1 MNHAAI
7 LVVARSYALPE
18 LSDSS
23 NASPVPVAN
32 FYALPWSRR
41 VYDFF
46 TKRHPCWCC
55 VWLFAGA
62 ARSELLGEF
71 SRLGIPLTLVI
82 QEGTA
87 QMYRATNLMAQY
99 PNICGIAFEPFD
111 NKQCENL
118 MAKMRN
124 AATARR
130 FWDAVE
136 SKLFPETQ
144 PTTALDYGDALY
156 AEAQN
161 QYTDICYM
169 DAENRL
175 VPQTLG
181 SLLRQIEAQTPF
193 GTTPPLIRIH
203 DKYAVNPAQVRDVR
217 PTESRRDHILTL
229 SNGKELPL
237 SRTYKRNLTR
247 LPVKVPRSRGGGG
260 EHPAEKANKFSG
272 VQFSHSDVLLNNSDV
287 LLNSA

>member
-1 MNHAAI
+1 MNHSAI
-7 LVVARSYALPE
+7 LVVARSYTLARLP
-18 LSDSS
+18 D
-23 NASPVPVAN
+23 NAPAPLPLAN

-46 TKRHPCWCC
+46 TERHPCWCC

-62 ARSELLGEF
+62 ARPELLGEF
-71 SRLGIPLTLVI
+71 ARLGIPLTLI
-82 QEGTA
+82 IKEGTA

-111 NKQCENL
+111 NTQCEHL

-136 SKLFPETQ
+136 SKLVPANSRTIEIGGIPL
-144 PTTALDYGDALY
+144 PTHDRVIY
-156 AEAQN
+156 AEVSDH
-161 QYTDICYM
+161 YTTIHCFN
-169 DAENRL
+169 AEKHL
-175 VPQTLG
+175 ALQ
-181 SLLRQIEAQTPF
+181 SLSGVVGDYEAFIPF
-193 GTTPPLIRIH
+193 GTVPPLVRVH

-217 PTESRRDHILTL
+217 PSESKRDHILTL

-237 SRTYKRNLTR
+237 SRSYKHNLAH
-247 LPVKVPRSRGGGG
+247 LPVKVPRSRGGG
-260 EHPAEKANKFSG
+260 
-272 VQFSHSDVLLNNSDV
+272 
-287 LLNSA
+287 